1 MLNIIDLERRWF
13 RYKLKFYLPYLIVFL
28 LMLALF
34 SSLVVLFNGK
44 KVSDTIVVDNLP
56 KKKTVQKTK
65 PLYKKEIH
73 KAQISDSQKLKLQPS
88 LNFIHNMKNSVK
100 YNKRT
105 EKETVEKVS
114 VRVQKRKIPQTLY
127 SEEVII
133 QTPIEKTHKI
143 SITRKETKNDIS
155 NVIKR
160 FKNSNNPALS
170 LFVANKYYELGN
182 YTQAYNYALITNQIN
197 QKIEK
202 SWILFSKSLVKLGKK
217 KKAIEVLKKY
227 TLSSQSNN
235 AKLLLKEIE
244 SGKFR

>member
-1 MLNIIDLERRWF
+1 
-13 RYKLKFYLPYLIVFL
+13 
-28 LMLALF
+28 
-34 SSLVVLFNGK
+34 
-44 KVSDTIVVDNLP
+44 
-56 KKKTVQKTK
+56 
-65 PLYKKEIH
+65 
-73 KAQISDSQKLKLQPS
+73 
-88 LNFIHNMKNSVK
+88 MKNSVK